1 MTGTG
6 TKTASKPSSSAV
18 LEKKLLQALE
28 LSITVN
34 AKAYELRERFVGPPG
49 DAEGT
54 VECPPVQGFWGMVN
68 GKVEDLTRNLN
79 LIHAS
84 LEAMD

>member
-1 MTGTG
+1 MSGTQ
-6 TKTASKPSSSAV
+6 TASKSSNSTV
-18 LEKKLLQALE
+18 LEKKLSQALE

-34 AKAYELRERFVGPPG
+34 AKAYELREKFVGPSG
-49 DAEGT
+49 DAEGI
-54 VECPPVQGFWGMVN
+54 VECPPPQGFWGMIN